1 MTRAPYKWGSDQK
14 LAVIKRHSLA
24 KHEVLRTYLLEY
36 FQTLVTPQQEEPRLT
51 LVDGFAGGGV
61 YHHEVTGGV
70 VLGSPFVFLEAAKE
84 AEELINRDRQKA
96 LRLNAD
102 YFFVDID
109 QAALA
114 LLEQT
119 LRSEGHGDRI
129 GRDIRLLKGRFE
141 AVAESIRSSIR
152 SKNPRNGRSLFF
164 LDQYGYKEVPTPL
177 IRTIFAELP
186 AAEVIL
192 TFNVDAFIS
201 YASDTPLTAGLLQQI
216 GIPDVLQGRSIED
229 IKRSERDF
237 RLYIQSCLYRG
248 LVEAC
253 GARFYTVFFI
263 RTEGHGDYW
272 LVHLSQ
278 HPRAQDVMTR
288 VHWAQN
294 NNFIHYGGA
303 GIDMFRV
310 LGYSADR
317 DVSLT
322 GQSSFGFCFDDPAA
336 QASVSA
342 LMEQLPRVIHARPE
356 GMSFGELFAA
366 TCNTTPADS
375 SKFKEALAKLVAHKE
390 IEIVSIVSGGS
401 KAEENGRLGNHG
413 FAPDD
418 AGMVSGSS
426 RGRDIFPRVAED
438 GEAVAVKEGR

>member
-1 MTRAPYKWGSDQK
+1 MTRAPYKWGSDER
-14 LAVIKRHSLA
+14 LAVIKQHSVA
-24 KHEVLRTYLLEY
+24 KHEVLRAYLLAY
-36 FQTLVTPQQEEPRLT
+36 FQTLVTTPQQEELRLT

-61 YHHEVTGGV
+61 YQHETTREV
-70 VLGSPFVFLEAAKE
+70 VYGSPFVFLDAARE
-84 AEELINRDRQKA
+84 AEALINRDRQKP

-102 YFFVDID
+102 YLFVDID

-114 LLEQT
+114 LLEKT
-119 LRSEGHGDRI
+119 LRLEGHGDRI
-129 GRDIRLLKGRFE
+129 GQDIRILKGRFE
-141 AVAESIRSSIR
+141 AVAESIRASVR

-192 TFNVDAFIS
+192 TFNVDAFIT
-201 YASDTPLTAGLLQQI
+201 YASDTPLTAGLLHQI

-229 IKRSERDF
+229 IKRNERDF

-248 LVEAC
+248 LVDAC

-278 HPRAQDVMTR
+278 HPRARDVMTR
-288 VHWAQN
+288 VHWEMS

-317 DVSLT
+317 DDAYT
-322 GQSSFGFCFDDPAA
+322 GQSALGFCFDDPAA
-336 QASVSA
+336 KASVST
-342 LMEQLPRVIHARPE
+342 LVEQLPRVIHARQE
-356 GMSFGELFAA
+356 GVSFGELFAA
-366 TCNTTPADS
+366 TCNTSPADS
-375 SKFKEALAKLVAHKE
+375 AKFKEALATLVAHKE
-390 IEIVSIVSGGS
+390 IEIVSGDGT
-401 KAEENGRLGNHG
+401 RRH
-413 FAPDD
+413 
-418 AGMVSGSS
+418 SS
-426 RGRDIFPRVAED
+426 NTITDKDQLIPARQSIFD
-438 GEAVAVKEGR
+438 FS